1 MLDDATHTKSTAR
14 SSNET
19 KRKMPPKTASNK
31 RKTARGTKKNPWVDD
46 EFVMTSE
53 KSPLVDIDL
62 AVCGG
67 MNFEDLSVAFG

>member
-1 MLDDATHTKSTAR
+1 
-14 SSNET
+14 
-19 KRKMPPKTASNK
+19 MPPKTASNK
-31 RKTARGTKKNPWVDD
+31 RKSARGTKKNPWVDE

-67 MNFEDLSVAFG
+67 